1 MVTATA
7 THPAAA
13 AGTIAATAAMQ
24 ESLLHGRMDLLIGAV
39 RQQQEENRKNN
50 TQLAYDP
57 KKEEWYQFC
66 YHSYGNSI
74 GATTVL
80 PERLFRFLFY
90 QAFRSRRSRGK
101 KSPFDPAECDN
112 IIEEY
117 STHFRNGQSIPDPPD
132 PVSFQ
137 TLSTYRA
144 SVRSIWEEQ
153 SAASANSLSWDQV
166 YKKPCRDLF
175 KAVQSRSTRVARIRF
190 DEKIDGE
197 FSPFTTLGQVGNIE
211 AELFSNGTQTQKDA
225 LPSLRNRFVFL
236 NCYSGL
242 LRHESLFL
250 GEFSD
255 MVGLSHRRRKDAA
268 EMFIMVMQIAT
279 GKTVH
284 AGGKRQFGRCL
295 RHRDVNRCPIGAF
308 GMYLLY
314 RFYTTKEMDDG
325 NRPDFTRNET
335 WFGLKILGS
344 TTNPFK
350 SVTKRSYC
358 DALGKVFKR
367 LRMICSV
374 LGHWGRKHG
383 PIELEF
389 EEIAPDIIKLLGNW
403 EMGVQEST
411 YSAKIPTMA
420 LRVMAGFEADDS
432 YWVPR
437 CNVEPPEDLLK
448 EVFPWLDGE
457 LERVQHSSEVGGGDR
472 PTAVCTLMLWKNL
485 RRIVIQDAAEM
496 LIKDPGRRRHFVFT
510 LPVFSNPL
518 FSVRSVDCCFCV
530 GRCLTSPCCYCRS
543 LC

>member
-1 MVTATA
+1 MPRSTSNISTPQGSRSRRSTRNASFADAFAHVDVPDAVRADALALAATVSPAPTQQQQRSPISRSSSISRTNRVGVATATPIATAIAADTMATATA
-7 THPAAA
+7 THPAVA

-101 KSPFDPAECDN
+101 KSPYN

-197 FSPFTTLGQVGNIE
+197 FSTFTTLVQVGNIE
-211 AELFSNGTQTQKDA
+211 AQLFSNGTQTQKDA
-225 LPSLRNRFVFL
+225 LPSLRNRFVF
-236 NCYSGL
+236 
-242 LRHESLFL
+242 
-250 GEFSD
+250 
-255 MVGLSHRRRKDAA
+255 
-268 EMFIMVMQIAT
+268 
-279 GKTVH
+279 
-284 AGGKRQFGRCL
+284 
-295 RHRDVNRCPIGAF
+295 
-308 GMYLLY
+308 
-314 RFYTTKEMDDG
+314 
-325 NRPDFTRNET
+325 
-335 WFGLKILGS
+335 
-344 TTNPFK
+344 
-350 SVTKRSYC
+350 
-358 DALGKVFKR
+358 
-367 LRMICSV
+367 
-374 LGHWGRKHG
+374 
-383 PIELEF
+383 
-389 EEIAPDIIKLLGNW
+389 
-403 EMGVQEST
+403 
-411 YSAKIPTMA
+411 
-420 LRVMAGFEADDS
+420 
-432 YWVPR
+432 
-437 CNVEPPEDLLK
+437 
-448 EVFPWLDGE
+448 
-457 LERVQHSSEVGGGDR
+457 
-472 PTAVCTLMLWKNL
+472 
-485 RRIVIQDAAEM
+485 
-496 LIKDPGRRRHFVFT
+496 
-510 LPVFSNPL
+510 
-518 FSVRSVDCCFCV
+518 
-530 GRCLTSPCCYCRS
+530 
-543 LC
+543 